1 VDLDRIDFLKRRSMK
16 LYLNKT
22 SPYARLVLATA
33 HEAGV
38 ASRLETVWLEPW
50 DDNPQLLEVNPL
62 SKVPA
67 LITDSGVTLIESA
80 LICDHLVTS
89 SGCDRLLPANG
100 AQRESVLERLGIGR
114 AVIDCA
120 FGSVIQ
126 RRFNDGADT
135 ALSKRWLKAIPRAV
149 AVLEKIAA
157 KRALPSEPDLAD
169 VATTVALD
177 YVDFRLPEIAWRKNA
192 PALARA
198 VDLMLA
204 RSSMTAT
211 DPR

>member
-1 VDLDRIDFLKRRSMK
+1 MGLSDFPERQPMK

-33 HEAGV
+33 HEAGLV
-38 ASRLETVWLEPW
+38 SQIKMVWTEPW
-50 DDNPQLLEVNPL
+50 NDNAELLAVNPL

-67 LITDSGVTLIESA
+67 LITDNGITLIESA
-80 LICDHLVTS
+80 LICDHLVTL
-89 SGCDRLLPANG
+89 SGSDRLLPVEG
-100 AQRESVLERLGIGR
+100 DRRESVLERLGIGR

-135 ALSKRWLKAIPRAV
+135 GLSKRWLKAIPRAL

-157 KRALPSEPDLAD
+157 KRTLPSEPDLAD
-169 VATTVALD
+169 VAVTVALD
-177 YVDFRLPEIAWRKNA
+177 YVDFRLPEIIWRKDA
-192 PALARA
+192 PALVRA
-198 VDLMLA
+198 VDSVLA
-204 RSSMTAT
+204 RTSMTAT

>member
-1 VDLDRIDFLKRRSMK
+1 MK

-38 ASRLETVWLEPW
+38 ASRVETIWLEPW
-50 DDNPQLLEVNPL
+50 DDNPQLLAVNPL

-67 LITDSGVTLIESA
+67 LITDNGTTLIESA
-80 LICDHLVTS
+80 LICDHLVTL
-89 SGCDRLLPANG
+89 SGADRLLPTQG
-100 AQRESVLERLGIGR
+100 VRRESVLERLGIGR

-135 ALSKRWLKAIPRAV
+135 GLSKRWLKAIPRAV
-149 AVLEKIAA
+149 AVLEKIAT
-157 KRALPSEPDLAD
+157 KRTLPPEPDLAD
-169 VATTVALD
+169 VAITVALD
-177 YVDFRLPEIAWRKNA
+177 YVDFRLPEIAWRKDA

-198 VDLMLA
+198 VDSVLT
-204 RSSMTAT
+204 RPSMAAT

>member
-1 VDLDRIDFLKRRSMK
+1 MK

-33 HEAGV
+33 HEAGL
-38 ASRLETVWLEPW
+38 ASRVETVWLEPW
-50 DDNPQLLEVNPL
+50 DDNPQLLAVNPL

-67 LITDSGVTLIESA
+67 LITDQGVTLIESA
-80 LICDHLVTS
+80 LICDHLVTV
-89 SGCDRLLPANG
+89 SGSDRLLPAHG
-100 AQRESVLERLGIGR
+100 AQRESVLQRLGISR

-135 ALSKRWLKAIPRAV
+135 PLSKRWLKAIPRAV
-149 AVLEKIAA
+149 TALEKIAA
-157 KRALPSEPDLAD
+157 KRTLPSEPDLAD
-169 VATTVALD
+169 VAMTVALD
-177 YVDFRLPEIAWRKNA
+177 YVDFRLPEIVWRKEA
-192 PALARA
+192 PTLLRAIDSVLART
-198 VDLMLA
+198 
-204 RSSMTAT
+204 SMTAT

>member
-1 VDLDRIDFLKRRSMK
+1 MK

-33 HEAGV
+33 HEAGLV
-38 ASRLETVWLEPW
+38 SHIEMVWTEPW
-50 DDNPQLLEVNPL
+50 DDNAELLAVNPL
-62 SKVPA
+62 GKVPA
-67 LITDSGVTLIESA
+67 LITDSGVALIESA
-80 LICDHLVTS
+80 LICDRLVTS
-89 SGCDRLLPANG
+89 SGSDRLLPARG
-100 AQRESVLERLGIGR
+100 AQRESVLQRLGIGR

-135 ALSKRWLKAIPRAV
+135 GLSKRWLKAIPRAV
-149 AVLEKIAA
+149 AALEKIATN
-157 KRALPSEPDLAD
+157 RSLPVEPDLGD
-169 VATTVALD
+169 VAVTVALD
-177 YVDFRLPEIAWRKNA
+177 YVDFRLPEIAWRKEA

-198 VDLMLA
+198 IDSVLA
-204 RSSMTAT
+204 RPSMRAT

>member
-1 VDLDRIDFLKRRSMK
+1 MK

-33 HEAGV
+33 YEAGLV
-38 ASRLETVWLEPW
+38 SQIETVWTEPW
-50 DDNPQLLEVNPL
+50 DDNAELLAVNPL

-67 LITDSGVTLIESA
+67 LITDSGVALIESA
-80 LICDHLVTS
+80 LICDHLVTL
-89 SGCDRLLPANG
+89 SGSDRLLPRQG
-100 AQRESVLERLGIGR
+100 ALRESVLERLGLGR

-135 ALSKRWLKAIPRAV
+135 GLSKRWLKAIPRAV
-149 AVLEKIAA
+149 TVLEKIAT
-157 KRALPSEPDLAD
+157 KRSLPAEPDLAD
-169 VATTVALD
+169 VAVTVALD
-177 YVDFRLPEIAWRKNA
+177 YVDFRLPEIAWRKDA

-198 VDLMLA
+198 VDSVRA
-204 RSSMTAT
+204 RPSMTAT

>member
-1 VDLDRIDFLKRRSMK
+1 MK

-38 ASRLETVWLEPW
+38 ASRVETIWLEPW
-50 DDNPQLLEVNPL
+50 DDNPQLLAVNSL

-67 LITDSGVTLIESA
+67 LITDNGTTLIESA
-80 LICDHLVTS
+80 LICDHLVTL
-89 SGCDRLLPANG
+89 SGSDHLLPAQG
-100 AQRESVLERLGIGR
+100 ARRESVLERLGIGR

-135 ALSKRWLKAIPRAV
+135 GLSKRWLKAIPRAV

-157 KRALPSEPDLAD
+157 KRTLPSEPDLAD
-169 VATTVALD
+169 VAVTVALD
-177 YVDFRLPEIAWRKNA
+177 YVDFRLPEIAWRKDA

-198 VDLMLA
+198 VDSVLT
-204 RSSMTAT
+204 RPSMAAT

>member
-1 VDLDRIDFLKRRSMK
+1 MK

-22 SPYARLVLATA
+22 SPYARLVFATA

-38 ASRLETVWLEPW
+38 ASRVETIWLEPW
-50 DDNPQLLEVNPL
+50 DDNPQLLAVNPL

-67 LITDSGVTLIESA
+67 LITDSGATLIESA
-80 LICDHLVTS
+80 LICDHLVTL
-89 SGCDRLLPANG
+89 SGSDRLLPG
-100 AQRESVLERLGIGR
+100 QGVPRESVLERLGIGR

-126 RRFNDGADT
+126 RRFSDGADT
-135 ALSKRWLKAIPRAV
+135 GLSKRWLKAIPRAV

-157 KRALPSEPDLAD
+157 KRTLPPEPDLAD
-169 VATTVALD
+169 VAITVALD
-177 YVDFRLPEIAWRKNA
+177 YVDFRLPEIAWRADA

-198 VDLMLA
+198 VDSVLT
-204 RSSMTAT
+204 RPSMAAT